1 MTHNFVNKK
10 TLINTA
16 YSSDLATSN
25 YHLFPKPK
33 QALGGHKFKDYHE
46 VRTAAT
52 QWLMAQHVDL
62 YIYQQRTEKLASRY
76 EKCLSCGGN
85 YV

>member
-1 MTHNFVNKK
+1 M
-10 TLINTA
+10 INPA

-25 YHLFPKPK
+25 YHLFPKLK

-46 VRTAAT
+46 VETAAT
-52 QWLMAQHVDL
+52 QWLMAQHMDL
-62 YIYQQRTEKLASRY
+62 YQQRTEKLAPY
-76 EKCLSCGGN
+76 EKCLSCDGN